1 MNNWTIYTDGSCRAN
16 KKGGVGIVLLKNG
29 EKISEGN
36 YSYEDVTNNI
46 MELNAIKIALKSV
59 ISEIDSLEIIT
70 DSEYAIGCITNP
82 TWHPKKNVA
91 LIGQIKELLVKTQK
105 LVKTPIKITHIKGH
119 STDKWNNLADK
130 LATEAS
136 SYL

>member
-16 KKGGVGIVLLKNG
+16 KKGGIGIVLLKNG

-70 DSEYAIGCITNP
+70 DSEYAIGCITNS

-91 LIGQIKELLVKTQK
+91 LIGQIKELLTKTQK
-105 LVKTPIKITHIKGH
+105 LVKSPIKITHTKGH
-119 STDKWNNLADK
+119 SDDKWNNLADK
-130 LATEAS
+130 LATQAS
-136 SYL
+136 SYI